1 MQKNIALIGAGP
13 GGYVAAIRLAQLN
26 HNVTL
31 FEYDKVGGTCLNRGC
46 IPTKTYFKNAQIMKD
61 LKERD
66 VFGINLSED
75 PSIDPIK
82 LVERKYKVVN
92 SLVTGIHQ
100 LISSYPNITFIND
113 IAKFESNKVLSWD
126 DGNQKQEFDNII
138 IASGSKPKFTE
149 TEGISLPGVITSD
162 DLLELKEIPK
172 SMVIIGAGVIGLEFA
187 SIYNVLGSKIYL
199 LASRVLKDADGEIQ
213 KRIVPI
219 LKKEGV
225 EIFKDI
231 RAEKIEKVDGSLKV
245 TAKYKNKEKFE
256 EIVADYVLVASGRA
270 PNIEKLSLEN
280 TSIEFDESK
289 GIYVNDNFET
299 SVSGVYAIGDVNSR
313 GIQLAHV
320 ASAQGEFVAALISG
334 IKPEVNLDVY
344 PACTFTL
351 TEVAQVGET
360 EESLKEKNIEYKTSK
375 FPFIANGKALSL
387 NESQGFIKLIQ
398 DREGYL
404 LGAHILGPH
413 ANDLIS
419 ECALV
424 IANHGKTDLIRH
436 TIHAH
441 PTLSE
446 GVMEAANDLF
456 DEAIHVQ
463 NKKPNK

>member
-82 LVERKYKVVN
+82 LVERKDKVVN

-113 IAKFESNKVLSWD
+113 VAKFESNKVLSWD

-187 SIYNVLGSKIYL
+187 SIYNALGSKIYL

-225 EIFKDI
+225 EIF
-231 RAEKIEKVDGSLKV
+231 ALK
-245 TAKYKNKEKFE
+245 K
-256 EIVADYVLVASGRA
+256 
-270 PNIEKLSLEN
+270 
-280 TSIEFDESK
+280 
-289 GIYVNDNFET
+289 
-299 SVSGVYAIGDVNSR
+299 
-313 GIQLAHV
+313 
-320 ASAQGEFVAALISG
+320 
-334 IKPEVNLDVY
+334 
-344 PACTFTL
+344 
-351 TEVAQVGET
+351 
-360 EESLKEKNIEYKTSK
+360 
-375 FPFIANGKALSL
+375 
-387 NESQGFIKLIQ
+387 
-398 DREGYL
+398 
-404 LGAHILGPH
+404 
-413 ANDLIS
+413 
-419 ECALV
+419 
-424 IANHGKTDLIRH
+424 
-436 TIHAH
+436 
-441 PTLSE
+441 
-446 GVMEAANDLF
+446 
-456 DEAIHVQ
+456 
-463 NKKPNK
+463 